1 LNSFGKLFRV
11 SIFGE
16 SHGESVGIVVDG
28 CPAGL
33 PLTVDDLL
41 PDLERRKGGK
51 QKGTTPRQEAD
62 YPFFKSGLFN
72 EKTTGFPIAI
82 FFENNNTRSEDYNK
96 QRSIPRPG
104 HADWVAHQKFGGHE
118 DYRGGGHFSARLTTG
133 LVAAGAIAKKLMKY
147 LTPNPSLKERDLD
160 HSDDFG
166 YITDT
171 TGNYPL
177 LKDFAKANRKN
188 PTDAEIALWQQ
199 LRNKNIDGFKF
210 RRQHPIA
217 GFIPDFVCL
226 EAKLIVEVD
235 GGYHSNE
242 EQQQYDEA
250 RTTWLNEYKY
260 ELLRFTNI
268 EVLNKTS
275 EVVNKIRARLS
286 DIKSKNQQSEAGSPS
301 PLGRELEGGVSIHA
315 EVIEIGGEKDLEKGL
330 QNAIDAKDSVGGLVE
345 CRVTGLP
352 VGLGEPYFDSV
363 ESLLAQ
369 MMFTIPAVR
378 GVEFGTGFAAAKMF
392 GSEHND
398 AIEDMTGKTVT
409 NHAGGVVGGITNGN
423 ELVFR
428 IAIKPTSSTPK
439 EQTSLNWDTEQMEQ
453 FSIKGRHD
461 LCVALR
467 APVIVEAA
475 TAIVLVDL
483 MLQEQRIKRVISPN
497 L

>member
-33 PLTVDDLL
+33 ALTVDDLL

-133 LVAAGAIAKKLMKY
+133 LVAAGAIAKKLM
-147 LTPNPSLKERDLD
+147 T
-160 HSDDFG
+160 
-166 YITDT
+166 
-171 TGNYPL
+171 
-177 LKDFAKANRKN
+177 
-188 PTDAEIALWQQ
+188 
-199 LRNKNIDGFKF
+199 
-210 RRQHPIA
+210 
-217 GFIPDFVCL
+217 
-226 EAKLIVEVD
+226 
-235 GGYHSNE
+235 
-242 EQQQYDEA
+242 
-250 RTTWLNEYKY
+250 
-260 ELLRFTNI
+260 
-268 EVLNKTS
+268 
-275 EVVNKIRARLS
+275 
-286 DIKSKNQQSEAGSPS
+286 
-301 PLGRELEGGVSIHA
+301 GVSIHA
-315 EVIEIGGEKDLEKGL
+315 EVTEIGGEKDLEKGL
-330 QNAIDAKDSVGGLVE
+330 QNAIDAKDSVGGLLE

-398 AIEDMTGKTVT
+398 AIETMAGKTVT

-439 EQTSLNWDTEQMEQ
+439 EQTSLNWDTEQMEK

-475 TAIVLVDL
+475 TAIVLADL
-483 MLQEQRIKRVISPN
+483 MLQEQRIKRIVS
-497 L
+497 

>member
-1 LNSFGKLFRV
+1 MNSFGKLFRV
-11 SIFGE
+11 HIFGE
-16 SHGESVGIVVDG
+16 SHGESVGIVIDG

-33 PLTVDDLL
+33 SLTEDDLL

-62 YPFFKSGLFN
+62 YPFFKSGIFN
-72 EKTTGFPIAI
+72 GKTTGFPITI
-82 FFENNNTRSEDYNK
+82 LFENNNTRSEDYNK

-133 LVAAGAIAKKLMKY
+133 LVAAGAIAKKLINH
-147 LTPNPSLKERDLD
+147 LTPNPSPKERGTEL
-160 HSDDFG
+160 SDDFG
-166 YITDT
+166 YITDKA
-171 TGNYPL
+171 GNYKL

-188 PTDAEIALWQQ
+188 PTQAEELLWYYV
-199 LRNKNIDGFKF
+199 RNRNIDGYKF

-226 EAKLIVEVD
+226 DAKLIVEVD
-235 GGYHSNE
+235 GEYHSNE
-242 EQQQYDEA
+242 EQLQYDEA
-250 RTTWLNEYKY
+250 RNQWLNEYKY
-260 ELLRFTNI
+260 RLLRFSNE
-268 EVLNKTS
+268 EV
-275 EVVNKIRARLS
+275 LS
-286 DIKSKNQQSEAGSPS
+286 DINIVIEKIRQTLSEKGGQANQSEVGSPS
-301 PLGRELEGGVSIHA
+301 PLERELEG
-315 EVIEIGGEKDLEKGL
+315 EVVIAARVTEIGGEKDLEKGL
-330 QNAIDAKDSVGGLVE
+330 QNAIDAKDSVGGIVE
-345 CRVTGLP
+345 CRVTGVP

-363 ESLLAQ
+363 ESLIAH

-378 GVEFGTGFAAAKMF
+378 GVEFGTGFPAAKMF

-398 AIEDMTGKTVT
+398 AIEDMSGKTKT
-409 NHAGGVVGGITNGN
+409 NHAGGIVGGITNGN
-423 ELVFR
+423 EIVFR

-439 EQTSLNWDTEQMEQ
+439 EQTSLNWDTEQQET
-453 FSIKGRHD
+453 FSVKGRHD

-475 TAIVLVDL
+475 TALVLADL
-483 MLQEQRIKRVISPN
+483 MLEEQRIKRV